1 MSEDLIED
9 SKKIAVILDDKVLFV
24 LTTELNLGNTLLS
37 NPEFVDVTERN
48 VETEG
53 PDKGWTWDGS
63 SFSNPYNEQ
72 NLDFSVEGTPNRLP
86 NEE

>member
-1 MSEDLIED
+1 MSENIED
-9 SKKIAVILDDKVLFV
+9 AKKIAVILDDKVLFV

-37 NPEFVDVTERN
+37 NPEFVDVTER
-48 VETEG
+48 EG

-63 SFSNPYNEQ
+63 SFSNPYDPNGPG
-72 NLDFSVEGTPNRLP
+72 FSLEGTPNRLP

>member
-9 SKKIAVILDDKVLFV
+9 EKKIAVILDNKVLFV

-48 VETEG
+48 IETEG
-53 PDKGWTWDGS
+53 PDREWTWNGS
-63 SFSNPYNEQ
+63 SFSMPYDENNSE
-72 NLDFSVEGTPNRLP
+72 FSLEGTPNRLP